1 MRIRKATPGDAEAAS
16 LMLRRS
22 IRELWVRDHEND
34 PVTLA
39 SWLAN
44 KTPEKF
50 REWAEA
56 ADDFCCVAA
65 GDDGA
70 ILGVAYLAKSGE
82 IRLNY
87 VSPDARFQGVSGAL
101 IAAMEAQAMRWG
113 LTRLFLKSTATA
125 HRFYLE
131 RGYRDAGLP
140 ETDRLKDNIY
150 PLVKPLSYRTE

>member
-101 IAAMEAQAMRWG
+101 IAAMEAQAMRWASRDSSSKAPPLPIASIWSADTG
-113 LTRLFLKSTATA
+113 TRVCPRRTA
-125 HRFYLE
+125 
-131 RGYRDAGLP
+131 
-140 ETDRLKDNIY
+140 
-150 PLVKPLSYRTE
+150 SRTISIHW